1 MNLTYH
7 PSAAIEKTKEKLYT
21 YGKEVFSGRWQS
33 VEVDHAMWELF
44 NHNFSC
50 AMPQSIDEMVKEIKP
65 NLPWAD
71 DHFNERVSREPLN
84 PPPSNEWWPFA
95 QRGNKQF
102 KSDEKFSHTYPER
115 IWPEGEFGIRYRYGN
130 LDDVVDLLEREP
142 FTRQAYLPIW
152 FPEDTGA
159 HHGERV
165 PCTLGYH
172 FIRREDYLHVFSFI
186 RSCDYLRHFR
196 DDIYLA
202 MRKAKWILDEL
213 KTRSKEWADVKLGIY
228 DMKIISL
235 HCFAGEKELLKQKNK

>member
-1 MNLTYH
+1 MYPNA
-7 PSAAIEKTKEKLYT
+7 SKAIESSKQKLYDL
-21 YGKEVFSGRWQS
+21 GQRVFSGKWQAID
-33 VEVDHAMWELF
+33 VDHAMWELF
-44 NHNFSC
+44 NHSIKFP
-50 AMPQSIDEMVKEIKP
+50 MPQTIEEMVKEIKP

-71 DHFNERVSREPLN
+71 DHIKERLGGKPLN

-102 KSDEKFSHTYPER
+102 KADEKFSHTYPER
-115 IWPEGEFGIRYRYGN
+115 IWPPHRKGIRYSYGDM
-130 LDDVVDLLEREP
+130 DDVIDLLEREP
-142 FTRQAYLPIW
+142 FTRQAYLPLW

-159 HHGERV
+159 HHKERV

-172 FIRREDYLHVFSFI
+172 FIRRDEWLHMFYFI

-202 MRKAKWILDEL
+202 IRKAKWVLEEL
-213 KTRSKEWADVKLGIY
+213 QKRNKDCKDVKLGMY

-235 HCFAGEKELLKQKNK
+235 HCFEGEKEILKQKSK

>member
-1 MNLTYH
+1 MSFSQY
-7 PSAAIEKTKEKLYT
+7 PSHAIKKTKEKLYSL
-21 YGKEVFSGRWQS
+21 GKEVFSGKWQAID
-33 VEVDHAMWELF
+33 VDHAMWELF

-50 AMPQSIDEMVKEIKP
+50 AMPQEIEDMVKEVKP

-71 DHFNERVSREPLN
+71 DHFEERVGGRPLN

-102 KSDEKFSHTYPER
+102 KADEKFSHTYPER
-115 IWPEGEFGIRYRYGN
+115 IWPPHRKGIRYSYGDM
-130 LDDVVDLLEREP
+130 DDVIDLLEREP

-159 HHGERV
+159 HHKERV

-172 FIRREDYLHVFSFI
+172 FIRRDEWLHMFYFI

-202 MRKAKWILDEL
+202 IRKAKWVLEEL
-213 KTRSKEWADVKLGIY
+213 QKRNKDWKDVKLGMY

-235 HCFAGEKELLKQKNK
+235 HCFEGEKEILKQKSK